1 MMVLFGLIY
10 LKFRSFYNPCS
21 MDKTVTITQNKPT
34 PSFIED
40 IKELVAQGRRQ
51 AYAAVNQAMVST
63 YWQIGKRIVE
73 EEQQGQTRAEY
84 GKQLLKEL
92 SAALTEEFGKGFSVQ
107 NLYSFRQFFLTFPEI
122 FSTPWRILTWS
133 HYKRIMHVVN
143 EDARNWYLKEASE
156 QMWSY
161 ATLNRNIATQY
172 YERLLLSQNKEPVV
186 DEMKKLTKGFDAD
199 KLEFIKNPIVTEF
212 LGIAP
217 NKSFLETELE
227 KAILAKLEN
236 FLLELGKGF
245 SFVERQKLVRTESKN
260 YYIDLV
266 FYNFRLK
273 CFVLI
278 DLKVGQI
285 AHEDVGQMEMYVN
298 MFDENVRGTD
308 DNPTLGI
315 VLCSETDADIAR
327 YLLNDKKNVFM
338 SKYLLYL
345 PTKEQLRNEIEQQ
358 KAVFAL
364 QQGHIDDNG
373 TKEQPLS

>member
-1 MMVLFGLIY
+1 
-10 LKFRSFYNPCS
+10 
-21 MDKTVTITQNKPT
+21 MDENIRITQNKLERA
-34 PSFIED
+34 FVED
-40 IKELVAQGRRQ
+40 IKKLVAQGRRQ
-51 AYAAVNQAMVST
+51 AYAAVNQAMVGT

-73 EEQQGQTRAEY
+73 EEQQGQARAEY

-92 SAALTEEFGKGFSVQ
+92 SSVLTEEFGKGFSVQ
-107 NLYSFRQFFLTFPEI
+107 NLYSFRQFYLTFPEI

-186 DEMKKLTKGFDAD
+186 KEMERLTKGFDAD

-217 NKSFLETELE
+217 NKSFQETELE
-227 KAILAKLEN
+227 KAILAKLES
-236 FLLELGKGF
+236 FFLELGKGF
-245 SFVERQKLVRTESKN
+245 SFVERQKLMRTENRN

-298 MFDENVRGTD
+298 MFDENVRGAD

-345 PTKEQLRNEIEQQ
+345 PTQEQLRNEIEQQ
-358 KAVFAL
+358 KAIFAL
-364 QQGHIDDNG
+364 QQGGAESDNV
-373 TKEQPLS
+373 KQ

>member
-1 MMVLFGLIY
+1 
-10 LKFRSFYNPCS
+10 

-161 ATLNRNIATQY
+161 ATLNVPSLSSD
-172 YERLLLSQNKEPVV
+172 ERTAQKR
-186 DEMKKLTKGFDAD
+186 DRTA
-199 KLEFIKNPIVTEF
+199 
-212 LGIAP
+212 
-217 NKSFLETELE
+217 KS
-227 KAILAKLEN
+227 
-236 FLLELGKGF
+236 
-245 SFVERQKLVRTESKN
+245 
-260 YYIDLV
+260 D
-266 FYNFRLK
+266 FRHAA
-273 CFVLI
+273 
-278 DLKVGQI
+278 GP
-285 AHEDVGQMEMYVN
+285 H
-298 MFDENVRGTD
+298 
-308 DNPTLGI
+308 
-315 VLCSETDADIAR
+315 
-327 YLLNDKKNVFM
+327 
-338 SKYLLYL
+338 
-345 PTKEQLRNEIEQQ
+345 
-358 KAVFAL
+358 
-364 QQGHIDDNG
+364 
-373 TKEQPLS
+373 

>member
-1 MMVLFGLIY
+1 
-10 LKFRSFYNPCS
+10 

-298 MFDENVRGTD
+298 MFDENVRGAD

>member
-1 MMVLFGLIY
+1 
-10 LKFRSFYNPCS
+10 
-21 MDKTVTITQNKPT
+21 MDETVMITQNKPT

-107 NLYSFRQFFLTFPEI
+107 NLYYFRQFYVVFPEI
-122 FSTPWRILTWS
+122 FHTPCGILTWS
-133 HYKRIMHVVN
+133 HYRRLLSVVN

-172 YERLLLSQNKEPVV
+172 YERLLLSQDRGPVV
-186 DEMKKLTKGFDAD
+186 DEMKKLTKGFDDD

-298 MFDENVRGTD
+298 MFDENMRGAD

-358 KAVFAL
+358 KAIFAL
-364 QQGHIDDNG
+364 QQGHKERND
-373 TKEQPLS
+373 TKQ